1 VSKRHD
7 TMAKALEDLLELTCM
22 MVDFHRTNPS
32 KWRRQF
38 ARLVKTLLHQSPFPN
53 TIVGEEDTE
62 EVSPVLP
69 RGQKRNASV
78 METTEDD
85 EHFAGFTRLPAR
97 VHPAPNR
104 RETLRRDIASG
115 FSLSPAR
122 DARSAAAS
130 CASLPSIISDGAR
143 RMLYELLTRP
153 QFPPPSAGVSL
164 SQITRD
170 TGLQNLDMVGYL
182 HDLERVGKARQTGP
196 ATWLPVDSPVDS
208 MSSPD
213 PHDSQ
218 RASPRPGPSG
228 PERSLFPAFQYSPR
242 LSGESQIPNISPN
255 ASFLLV
261 TQHSQPLLAPHYHT
275 TPLMGR
281 RSCSTNLL
289 QGANTVQIEESPCS
303 PSNVILVSSFLYC
316 YSMLKSS

>member
-1 VSKRHD
+1 MQLTTFTANLEHVELVTPISRLNIVVESIDIEKGYNAFVNDKILRQRIVDVSKRHD

-261 TQHSQPLLAPHYHT
+261 TQH
-275 TPLMGR
+275 
-281 RSCSTNLL
+281 
-289 QGANTVQIEESPCS
+289 
-303 PSNVILVSSFLYC
+303 
-316 YSMLKSS
+316 